1 MPLKA
6 VVFDVY
12 NTLFRNDTSSWMD
25 TFRDICR
32 IQQLSVS
39 HEEFWTC
46 WKSFEVRF
54 RQTRTDLEHPEKSP
68 PFKTYEAAWREA
80 FVNAFKTLGVR
91 GDAETAA
98 QMCVE
103 GLASREP
110 FDGTLLFLEHVKAHW
125 KTAVL
130 TNADN
135 ASILPLLQGHGLSF
149 HTVLTSEMVGAYK
162 PAPTGFHRILKEIG
176 VSPQEAIYVGDTL
189 YDDVHGAKRAGLEA
203 VWISR
208 NGGDPDPKLLQP
220 DYRVSSLEELKEI
233 LDSLKEVKQDD

>member
-12 NTLFRNDTSSWMD
+12 NTLFRNDTGSWMD

-32 IQQLSVS
+32 IQELPVS
-39 HEEFWTC
+39 PEEFWSC

-54 RQTRTDLEHPEKSP
+54 RQTRTNLEHPEKSP
-68 PFKTYEAAWREA
+68 PFRTYQAAWREA
-80 FVNAFKTLGVR
+80 FVDAFQTLAIG
-91 GDAETAA
+91 GDADHAA

-110 FDGTLLFLEHVKAHW
+110 YDDTLPFLEYAGRRW
-125 KTAVL
+125 KTALL

-135 ASILPLLQGHGLSF
+135 ASIRPLLQRNGLSF
-149 HTVLTSEMVGAYK
+149 HAVLTSEMVRAYK

-176 VSPQEAIYVGDTL
+176 TSPQDAIYVGDTL
-189 YDDVHGAKRAGLEA
+189 FDDVHGAKLAGMQA
-203 VWISR
+203 VWIDR
-208 NGGDPDPKLLQP
+208 NAGNPDPDLLPP
-220 DYRVSSLEELKEI
+220 DYQVSGLEELMEI
-233 LDSLKEVKQDD
+233 LDSLKEVKTR